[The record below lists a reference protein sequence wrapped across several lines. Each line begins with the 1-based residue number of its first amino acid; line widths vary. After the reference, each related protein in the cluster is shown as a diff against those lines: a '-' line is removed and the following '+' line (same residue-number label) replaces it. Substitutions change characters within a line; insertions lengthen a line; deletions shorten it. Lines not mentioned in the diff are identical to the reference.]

1 MKKHSAISVLA
12 GIAALWGLWVVVR
25 CFGEMFQYRYLHI
38 SAPGDFILSVLAWGL
53 AGGLCGWAAIQAFRG
68 YPGSTCILLSGGAL
82 FLLLLLSLVANFLLD
97 WPFAMESKTTAVE
110 HYGQFDETVARY
122 LESQAC
128 ADFLPQGLPEGAS
141 CVDYAYIFNNALRE
155 TFSISATVSFE
166 SHEQFLEEVER
177 LKRLPE
183 RETST
188 TCTWTCSEPDR
199 TISYAVSRD

>member
-128 ADFLPQGLPEGAS
+128 ADFLP
-141 CVDYAYIFNNALRE
+141 
-155 TFSISATVSFE
+155 
-166 SHEQFLEEVER
+166 
-177 LKRLPE
+177 
-183 RETST
+183 
-188 TCTWTCSEPDR
+188 
-199 TISYAVSRD
+199 